1 MSKIKL
7 SNIPLKKTKHEI
19 LDFLQTSNGAY
30 YGDLVMEL
38 DRDTLTI
45 LEHLI
50 ELKKM
55 GMVYKD
61 HRGGKFRIREDQ
73 HIKRR
78 RPPKALEEDKYGEWE
93 VVEEM
98 NQFSKKTRRSV
109 KKVDNEISI
118 NKQVPGEQKVNHGD
132 EDK

>member
-1 MSKIKL
+1 MSKIKI
-7 SNIPLKKTKHEI
+7 SNIPLKKTKQEI
-19 LDFLQTSNGAY
+19 LDFLQTRDGAY

-38 DRDTLTI
+38 DSDTLTI

-78 RPPKALEEDKYGEWE
+78 RSPASLKEDKYGEWE

-98 NQFSKKTRRSV
+98 NQFSTKTRKQV
-109 KKVDNEISI
+109 KKVDNEISL
-118 NKQVPGEQKVNHGD
+118 NKQVPGEQQVSHVSK
-132 EDK
+132 K

>member
-7 SNIPLKKTKHEI
+7 SNIPLKKTKQEI
-19 LDFLQTSNGAY
+19 LDFLQTQNGAY

-38 DRDTLTI
+38 DSDTLTI

-61 HRGGKFRIREDQ
+61 HRGGKFRIREDLYK
-73 HIKRR
+73 KRR
-78 RPPKALEEDKYGEWE
+78 RSPKALKEDKYGEWE

-98 NQFSKKTRRSV
+98 NQFSKKTRRQV
-109 KKVDNEISI
+109 KKADNEISI
-118 NKQVPGEQKVNHGD
+118 NKQIPGEQQVSHGD
-132 EDK
+132 DEK